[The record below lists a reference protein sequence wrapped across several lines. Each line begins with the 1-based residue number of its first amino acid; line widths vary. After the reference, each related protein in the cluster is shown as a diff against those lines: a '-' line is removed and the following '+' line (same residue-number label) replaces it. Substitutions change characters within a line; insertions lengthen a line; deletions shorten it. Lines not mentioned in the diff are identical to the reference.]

1 MTPGGNAGSCSE
13 SSGRYYLRIVDVGA
27 YRIASL
33 VDEEALGRV
42 ERDPNSGITIS
53 LSRSFYG
60 GRLID
65 ETEAIKVIVSHDYV
79 ILAGC
84 RAVQLGIELG
94 VVDPRSVL
102 EVNGLK
108 YVQVMRSYF

>member
-1 MTPGGNAGSCSE
+1 MMPGESAGSCSG
-13 SSGRYYLRIVDVGA
+13 SNRYYLKIVDAGA
-27 YRIASL
+27 YRIVSL
-33 VDEEALGRV
+33 VDEDVLGRV
-42 ERDPNSGITIS
+42 ERDPESGITIS
-53 LSRSFYG
+53 LPRSFYE
-60 GRLID
+60 GRLVD
-65 ETEAIKVIVSHDYV
+65 EAEAIKIIASHDYV

-108 YVQVMRSYF
+108 YVHVMRSYF